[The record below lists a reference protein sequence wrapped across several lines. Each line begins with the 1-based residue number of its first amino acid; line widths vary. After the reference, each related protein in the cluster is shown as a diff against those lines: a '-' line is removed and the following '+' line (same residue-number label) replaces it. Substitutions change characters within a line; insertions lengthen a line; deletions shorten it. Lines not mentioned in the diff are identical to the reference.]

1 MFTRRVVAKKYVK
14 GDTIQS
20 LYYTYFGKSKK
31 SERVFNETD
40 ILGCRF
46 PQLGYK
52 LLPIRPGLSKI
63 LSYRRRPQG

>member
-31 SERVFNETD
+31 KANAFSTRQIF
-40 ILGCRF
+40 
-46 PQLGYK
+46 
-52 LLPIRPGLSKI
+52 
-63 LSYRRRPQG
+63 